1 MISRVDRVERAER
14 TEMFKKRKEKKE
26 KAIID
31 RYYDLLVNKK
41 PKFIKTDSSY
51 ERFFLYKALEKYSK
65 DNEIWSQRKKEYI
78 KSSSYF
84 CKEHKCKLKTI
95 DCNNGI
101 DEFFYECKRC
111 EDYLDPLDTEDLL
124 SPKEHCYK
132 VKKIIGLTIFYENPN
147 IPKIQ
152 HFTK

>member
-1 MISRVDRVERAER
+1 MSLRFTTVER
-14 TEMFKKRKEKKE
+14 FKEKKE
-26 KAIID
+26 TKETAIID

-111 EDYLDPLDTEDLL
+111 EDYLDPLDTEDFL

-132 VKKIIGLTIFYENPN
+132 IKKVIGLNIFYENPN
-147 IPKIQ
+147 IPKIK

>member
-1 MISRVDRVERAER
+1 MSLRFTTVERV
-14 TEMFKKRKEKKE
+14 KEKKETKE

-111 EDYLDPLDTEDLL
+111 EDYLDPLDTEDFL

-132 VKKIIGLTIFYENPN
+132 IKKIIGLNIFYENPN
-147 IPKIQ
+147 IPKIK

>member
-1 MISRVDRVERAER
+1 MSLRFTTVER
-14 TEMFKKRKEKKE
+14 FKETKE

-31 RYYDLLVNKK
+31 RYYDLLVNKR

-65 DNEIWSQRKKEYI
+65 DNNEIWSQRKKEYI

-95 DCNNGI
+95 D
-101 DEFFYECKRC
+101 EFFYECKRC
-111 EDYLDPLDTEDLL
+111 EDYLDPLDTEDFL

-132 VKKIIGLTIFYENPN
+132 IKKVIGLNIFYENPN
-147 IPKIQ
+147 IPKIK

>member
-1 MISRVDRVERAER
+1 MSLRFTTVER
-14 TEMFKKRKEKKE
+14 FKEKKE
-26 KAIID
+26 TKETAIID

-111 EDYLDPLDTEDLL
+111 EDYLDPLDTEDFL

-132 VKKIIGLTIFYENPN
+132 IKKVIGLNIFYENPN
-147 IPKIQ
+147 IHKIK